1 MVPIC
6 VATGLGVSYSTR
18 SGTVS
23 ALAGVDLALSPSTV
37 YGVVGASGAGKSTL
51 GLALSGLLPP
61 GAHLVGKL
69 AFGDR
74 SIERE
79 ADWDPLRGRVVTYVP
94 QEPALALN
102 PVLRAVTQVRDA
114 AICVMGMSRR
124 NAAIAAREALGKA
137 GLDRTSLQNAYPHEM
152 SGGERQ
158 RVLLARAFLLKSQL
172 IVADEPT
179 SALDAV
185 TQLGILRLFE
195 QLRASGSA
203 VLFITHT
210 PHILRGLASEAL
222 LIAGGRL
229 RARGSLEDVIKAE
242 RQSMGDAA

>member
-18 SGTVS
+18 SGTVT
-23 ALAGVDLALSPSTV
+23 ALAGVDLALHSSTV

-51 GLALSGLLPP
+51 GLALSGLLPA
-61 GAHLVGKL
+61 GSHRTGEL

-74 SIERE
+74 RVERE
-79 ADWDPLRGRVVTYVP
+79 ADWDSIRGRGVTYVP
-94 QEPALALN
+94 QEPALALS

-114 AICVMGMSRR
+114 AMCAFGMSRR
-124 NAAIAAREALGKA
+124 DATNAARDALGKA
-137 GLDRTSLQNAYPHEM
+137 GLERNSLQNAYPHEM

-195 QLRASGSA
+195 QLRTGGSA

-229 RARGSLEDVIKAE
+229 RVRGSLEDVMKAE
-242 RQSMGDAA
+242 RASMGDAA